1 MTTGLWLWRKWCHVT
16 SEAESQSYMDLFI
29 GCSFSEFSH
38 PSVRISSLSILLF
51 SSICTDN
58 WGRLS
63 YLSLLFFGTL
73 QSDEYILLIALVS
86 AIFIFSLVIIIA
98 SFLACLS
105 PIFFWVYTELNLLS
119 FTMSN
124 CPFSQICN
132 EFWVVHWRPP
142 KIQTK
147 FSSQALSHANFDS
160 LIKRDV

>member
-73 QSDEYILLIALVS
+73 HSNGYIFSFPLCFSLPLFSQLFVRPPQTVILLFCISFSWGWSWFLPPVQCHEPLSIVHQAL
-86 AIFIFSLVIIIA
+86 
-98 SFLACLS
+98 LS
-105 PIFFWVYTELNLLS
+105 IRSSPLNLFLT
-119 FTMSN
+119 FT
-124 CPFSQICN
+124 
-132 EFWVVHWRPP
+132 V
-142 KIQTK
+142 
-147 FSSQALSHANFDS
+147 
-160 LIKRDV
+160 